1 MTLENMLDE
10 FVRVAD
16 ATALAVEPAG
26 HEEHLQ
32 AIADAAKDLFAAG
45 ACSLALVD
53 EDGENLVY
61 RVASGAGADE
71 IIGQSLPVGRG
82 LAGWVVSSGMPL
94 SLDDVANDPRFR
106 RDIAESTGYVP
117 RTLLAM
123 PMETE
128 RAVVGV
134 ITVLD
139 RTVPASAEAAQ
150 REMRLLG
157 LFAKQAALALEG
169 AQVFRSAGR
178 LLLTAAADAVENNDG
193 LVQAIERAIAAGT
206 AESKRLQGVALM
218 LARLG
223 QAQPELLEVV
233 VQALQPV
240 IAYADAPRWL

>member
-1 MTLENMLDE
+1 MTIDTFLDE

-16 ATALAVEPAG
+16 ATARAVEPGG

-32 AIADAAKDLFAAG
+32 AIADAAKDLFSAG

-61 RVASGAGADE
+61 RVASGAGSDE
-71 IIGQSLPVGRG
+71 IVGQSLPVGRG
-82 LAGWVVSSGMPL
+82 LAGWVVSSGMPM
-94 SLDDVANDPRFR
+94 SLDDVASDPRFR
-106 RDIAESTGYVP
+106 RDIAERTGYVP
-117 RTLLAM
+117 KTLLAM

-139 RTVPASAEAAQ
+139 RKVPADAEAAQ

-157 LFAKQAALALEG
+157 LFARQAALSLEG

-178 LLLTAAADAVENNDG
+178 LLLSALADGAEDGDLVAALD
-193 LVQAIERAIAAGT
+193 RARSTGARDSRRLAQLAA
-206 AESKRLQGVALM
+206 L

-223 QAQPELLEVV
+223 RADAELLEAAIRGLTPLVEYAE
-233 VQALQPV
+233 QARLP
-240 IAYADAPRWL
+240 

>member
-1 MTLENMLDE
+1 MSLEGLLQE

-26 HEEHLQ
+26 HDEHLQ
-32 AIADAAKDLFAAG
+32 AIADAAKDLFSAG

-53 EDGENLVY
+53 EDGETLEY
-61 RVASGAGADE
+61 RVASGVGADE
-71 IIGQSLPVGRG
+71 IVGQTMPVGRG

-94 SLDDVANDPRFR
+94 ALDDVANDPRFR

-117 RTLLAM
+117 KTLLAM
-123 PMETE
+123 PLETD

-139 RTVPASAEAAQ
+139 RELPVNAEAAQ
-150 REMRLLG
+150 RETRLLG
-157 LFAKQAALALEG
+157 LFARQAALALEG

-178 LLLTAAADAVENNDG
+178 LLLEAVSAAAKDSD
-193 LVQAIERAIAAGT
+193 LAA
-206 AESKRLQGVALM
+206 ALEEVHASKRADAARLTELALL

-223 QAQPELLEVV
+223 HADRALREATVAALLPLVTFAEQPR
-233 VQALQPV
+233 AL
-240 IAYADAPRWL
+240 